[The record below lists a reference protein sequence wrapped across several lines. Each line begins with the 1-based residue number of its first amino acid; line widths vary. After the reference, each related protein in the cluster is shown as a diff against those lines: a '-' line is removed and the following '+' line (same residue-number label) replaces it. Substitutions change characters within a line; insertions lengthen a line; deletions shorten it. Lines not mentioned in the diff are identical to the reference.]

1 MQSGK
6 SFCLNTSIFRTYKSS
21 RSKMC
26 FKIGVFNP
34 NFAGKYVCWSFFLI
48 NLQAYFIRKRLQH
61 KCFPV
66 KVMKVLRTS
75 FFIQHLWWL
84 LLYLFSNLSFVSN
97 VLENYLTTSEVVM
110 VSAGSG
116 SSSLNFIVPVCCF
129 VHSL

>member
-48 NLQAYFIRKRLQH
+48 NLQAYFRRKRLQH

-129 VHSL
+129 VHSF